1 VTPATLRRLLLIA
14 AAVNLALLPTGAL
27 TFWRSLSF
35 GLGALLALL
44 LVGGAITRRAEPIPS
59 PGYAVLLPVLVWSAW
74 ATASLLWSVHPE
86 YSADELKRE
95 VGWNLLTMI
104 IFYVA
109 GYDWHAWRVLVRTA
123 LGALAV
129 MSALALGFAAVHG
142 SWAKGNWHT
151 GVGAYATYLVIA
163 APLLLVLLAPP
174 PAGFRDGKGPVAIGL
189 LLLALLLAAARMTD
203 NRMVWVALAASC
215 ATAAGLAGFRWRAT
229 LAQAPARWLA
239 PLLVLLV
246 ALGMLFTDAA
256 REKAK
261 AHFPPDTTVAQT
273 FEHDPR
279 LVLWNHTVARIAE
292 RPWTGFGFG
301 KSILENDL
309 RGELHDPLLIHA
321 HNIFI
326 AQWLQTGVVGVAAFT
341 ALLMAIGWRY
351 LRFYRAQSDTLALL
365 GLLGLTL
372 LAGFVVKNL
381 TDDFLVRSNAKEFWA
396 LNALILGW
404 GTRQE
409 RAARGAMGVV
419 SPANS

>member
-1 VTPATLRRLLLIA
+1 MTPASIRSLLLIA

-35 GLGALLALL
+35 GFGALFALL
-44 LVGGAITRRAEPIPS
+44 LVVGAVTRRVEPIPS
-59 PGYAVLLPVLVWSAW
+59 PGYAILLPLLAWSAW

-86 YSADELKRE
+86 YSADELQRE
-95 VGWNLLTMI
+95 VAWNLLTMM

-109 GYDWHAWRVLVRTA
+109 AYDWRAWRVLLCTT

-129 MSALALGFAAVHG
+129 MCALALGLATVHG
-142 SWAKGNWHT
+142 SWGNGNWHA
-151 GVGAYATYLVIA
+151 GVGFYATYLVIA

-174 PAGFRDGKGPVAIGL
+174 PVGFRDGKRSLAISL

-203 NRMVWVALAASC
+203 NRMVWVALAVSC
-215 ATAAGLAGFRWRAT
+215 ASAAALAGFRWRTT

-239 PLLVLLV
+239 PTLVLLI
-246 ALGMLFTDAA
+246 ALAVLFTDAA

-261 AHFPPDTTVAQT
+261 SYFPPDTTVAQT

-279 LVLWNHTVARIAE
+279 LILWNHTVARIAE

-301 KSILENDL
+301 KAILENDL
-309 RGELHDPLLIHA
+309 RGELHDPLLGHA

-326 AQWLQTGVVGVAAFT
+326 GQWLQTGVVGVAAFA

-365 GLLGLTL
+365 GVLGLTL
-372 LAGFVVKNL
+372 LAGFLVKNL

-396 LNALILGW
+396 LNALILGR
-404 GTRQE
+404 GMRHE
-409 RAARGAMGVV
+409 RAART
-419 SPANS
+419 

>member
-1 VTPATLRRLLLIA
+1 VTPAALRRLLLIA

-35 GLGALLALL
+35 GVGALFALL
-44 LVGGAITRRAEPIPS
+44 LVAGAITRRAESIPS
-59 PGYAVLLPVLVWSAW
+59 PGCAILLPLFAWSTW
-74 ATASLLWSVHPE
+74 ATASLLWSVHPQ
-86 YSADELKRE
+86 YSAGELRRE
-95 VGWNLLTMI
+95 VGWNLLTMM

-109 GYDWHAWRVLVRTA
+109 AYDWRAWRVLLHTA

-129 MSALALGFAAVHG
+129 MSALGLAALHG

-163 APLLLVLLAPP
+163 APLLLVVLAPP
-174 PAGFRDGKGPVAIGL
+174 PMGFRDGKRSVAIGL
-189 LLLALLLAAARMTD
+189 LLLALLLAAARMTN
-203 NRMVWVALAASC
+203 NRMVWVALAVSC
-215 ATAAGLAGFRWRAT
+215 ATAAGLAGLRWRAT

-261 AHFPPDTTVAQT
+261 VYFPPDTTVAQT

-326 AQWLQTGVVGVAAFT
+326 GQWLQTGAIGVAAFT

-372 LAGFVVKNL
+372 LAGFLVKNL

-404 GTRQE
+404 GMRQE
-409 RAARGAMGVV
+409 RAASGAPGVG
-419 SPANS
+419 SATRS